1 MNAMLV
7 NAVFDCGTDDLR
19 LLDEAECDMFEVIR
33 TMRAEGIDTS
43 MNNIIEEVFKTGKQ
57 VIMDAYDARLLTLE
71 TDEELDML
79 TEASYEQLQQLREL
93 NPDKD
98 FTWYINLQD
107 TNFYGKSDKKEVYEA
122 YFEEELEE
130 CVRLTGYDIQW

>member
-7 NAVFDCGTDDLR
+7 NAVFECGTDDLR
-19 LLDEAECDMFEVIR
+19 LLDDAECDMFEVIK

-57 VIMDAYDARLLTLE
+57 VIMDAYDARLLSLE
-71 TDEELDML
+71 SDEEMDML

-107 TNFYGKSDKKEVYEA
+107 TNFYGDSGKKEVYEA

>member
-33 TMRAEGIDTS
+33 TMRAEGIDTK

-57 VIMDAYDARLLTLE
+57 VIMDAYDARLLSLE
-71 TDEELDML
+71 TDEEMDML

-107 TNFYGKSDKKEVYEA
+107 TNFYGKSDKQEVYEA

-130 CVRLTGYDIQW
+130 CMRLTGYDIQW